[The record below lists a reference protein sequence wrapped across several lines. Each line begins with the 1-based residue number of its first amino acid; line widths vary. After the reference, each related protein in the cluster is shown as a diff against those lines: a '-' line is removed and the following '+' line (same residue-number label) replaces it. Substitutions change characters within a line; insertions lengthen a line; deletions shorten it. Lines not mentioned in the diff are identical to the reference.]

1 MKREAEMGFAE
12 TSLAKTSGTHGE
24 ELCGGG
30 GVLGRE
36 LVAEMWVSW
45 TPRWESLPP
54 LPALEA
60 EAFGSLR
67 VLFPFSASAL
77 GSTCSCASGAR
88 KPWEGRPPRSSS
100 SQGRPSGPPGWET
113 CQFRYFHLEARSQS
127 GRMSFRSLKA
137 DGDVQKPR
145 RLEIRLGC
153 QGGLV
158 GGIRGKA
165 VFSGQVLF
173 PPRAGRAVSEMS
185 LIVKFKV

>member
-1 MKREAEMGFAE
+1 MKHEAEMDFAE
-12 TSLAKTSGTHGE
+12 MSLATISGTHGE
-24 ELCGGG
+24 ELCGG

-45 TPRWESLPP
+45 TPTWESLPP

-67 VLFPFSASAL
+67 VLFPFFASAL
-77 GSTCSCASGAR
+77 GTRCSCASGAR
-88 KPWEGRPPRSSS
+88 KPSEGLRPRSSS

-153 QGGLV
+153 QGG
-158 GGIRGKA
+158 IRGKA

-173 PPRAGRAVSEMS
+173 PLRAGRAVSEMS

>member
-1 MKREAEMGFAE
+1 MALKHEAEMGFAE
-12 TSLAKTSGTHGE
+12 MSLARTSGTHGE

-30 GVLGRE
+30 GPGRG
-36 LVAEMWVSW
+36 LVVERLVSW
-45 TPRWESLPP
+45 TPRWESLAPP
-54 LPALEA
+54 GPALEA

-67 VLFPFSASAL
+67 VLLPFSASAL
-77 GSTCSCASGAR
+77 GSTCSCVSGAR
-88 KPWEGRPPRSSS
+88 KPSEGPRPRSSS

-153 QGGLV
+153 QGGLE
-158 GGIRGKA
+158 
-165 VFSGQVLF
+165 
-173 PPRAGRAVSEMS
+173 GRD
-185 LIVKFKV
+185 KR

>member
-1 MKREAEMGFAE
+1 MGFAE
-12 TSLAKTSGTHGE
+12 TSLATISGTHGE

-30 GVLGRE
+30 GLGRG
-36 LVAEMWVSW
+36 LVVERLVSW
-45 TPRWESLPP
+45 TPRWESSAPSQ
-54 LPALEA
+54 PALEE

-77 GSTCSCASGAR
+77 GSTCSCVSGAR
-88 KPWEGRPPRSSS
+88 KPSEGRRPRSSS

-113 CQFRYFHLEARSQS
+113 CQFRYFHLEAKSQS

-153 QGGLV
+153 QGGPV